1 MKRTCALIA
10 GLMLTMN
17 NSSVLACEKCDEEKA
32 AEAAAAEAAA
42 AAATATPEAVAAEPE
57 AAAATPEAAAA
68 TPDAETKEPEAEA
81 AAEPIEPHVL
91 DGTNWYDLVVNKE
104 TNEVKGEQG
113 WFVKFYAPWC
123 GHCKKLAPTWD
134 ELANET

>member
-1 MKRTCALIA
+1 MSHFDRKL
-10 GLMLTMN
+10 LL
-17 NSSVLACEKCDEEKA
+17 NSSVLACENCDEEKA

-42 AAATATPEAVAAEPE
+42 AAATATPEAAAAEPE
-57 AAAATPEAAAA
+57 AAAAEPEAAAA